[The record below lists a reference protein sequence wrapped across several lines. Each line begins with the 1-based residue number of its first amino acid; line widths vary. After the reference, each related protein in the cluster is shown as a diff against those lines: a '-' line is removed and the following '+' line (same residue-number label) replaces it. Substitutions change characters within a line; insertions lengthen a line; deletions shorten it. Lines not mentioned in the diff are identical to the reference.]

1 MSDRILQN
9 PGGPLPRVTPGTIVI
24 FFALVMTACVL
35 GVVAWK
41 ALQAKST
48 ALESGRTDIQNLAHS
63 LAEHASHTIQ
73 AADIAMTGMV
83 DLLKY
88 QAPLP
93 ERFNKYLAET
103 VATLPQIR
111 EMGVLDADGEWRYSS
126 LVQTPRYNNS
136 DRNYFVYH
144 RDTPGKVLR
153 ISEPLQSRL
162 TGRPT
167 ILLSKR
173 IKQAG
178 RQFRRRTV
186 RGNRQRLFQRL
197 LQRIPDWLGRQHQPV
212 PQRRHRSDPLADF
225 GPHQGPVEDGSV
237 LEEPPIEFRRILQ
250 DPLAVRRHREIFRI
264 RGNAAISDGRHRG
277 DVRGLAAFRLV
288 DDAAHGCPRGR
299 RAAVHDH
306 LAGHAYSRLS
316 SDFA

>member
-9 PGGPLPRVTPGTIVI
+9 PGGPLRRVTPGAVVIV
-24 FFALVMTACVL
+24 FALVMTACVL

-111 EMGVLDADGEWRYSS
+111 EMGVLDADGEWKYSS

-136 DRNYFVYH
+136 DRNYFLYH
-144 RDTPGKVLR
+144 RDTPGR
-153 ISEPLQSRL
+153 RSASASRC
-162 TGRPT
+162 
-167 ILLSKR
+167 
-173 IKQAG
+173 
-178 RQFRRRTV
+178 
-186 RGNRQRLFQRL
+186 NR
-197 LQRIPDWLGRQHQPV
+197 V
-212 PQRRHRSDPLADF
+212 
-225 GPHQGPVEDGSV
+225 
-237 LEEPPIEFRRILQ
+237 
-250 DPLAVRRHREIFRI
+250 
-264 RGNAAISDGRHRG
+264 
-277 DVRGLAAFRLV
+277 
-288 DDAAHGCPRGR
+288 
-299 RAAVHDH
+299 
-306 LAGHAYSRLS
+306 
-316 SDFA
+316 